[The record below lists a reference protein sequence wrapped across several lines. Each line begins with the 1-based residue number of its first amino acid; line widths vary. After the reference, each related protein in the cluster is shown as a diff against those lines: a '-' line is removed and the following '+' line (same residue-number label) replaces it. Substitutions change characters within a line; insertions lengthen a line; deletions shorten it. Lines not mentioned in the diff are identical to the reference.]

1 LRYHEQGTLKD
12 KGSSEKIKQMS
23 MNLLETSK
31 RLAELVEEEAR
42 RMNVPVTISVVDIH
56 GNIVLKQRMQGAPL
70 LSIEMSE
77 RKAYTSAL
85 LRMRTEEMTPLV
97 QPGQPLYTLTSVA
110 GGRYVALGGGIPL
123 RAAEEVV
130 AGVGV
135 SGGTTEQDI
144 SIVEAAF
151 RRLVATG

>member
-1 LRYHEQGTLKD
+1 
-12 KGSSEKIKQMS
+12 

-110 GGRYVALGGGIPL
+110 GGRYVALGGGVPL
-123 RAAEEVV
+123 RADEEVV

-144 SIVEAAF
+144 RIVEAAF
-151 RRLVATG
+151 RGLVVTG

>member
-1 LRYHEQGTLKD
+1 
-12 KGSSEKIKQMS
+12 
-23 MNLLETSK
+23 MNLLQVSK
-31 RLAELVEEEAR
+31 QLSELIEEEGR
-42 RMNVPVTISVVDIH
+42 RLNVPVTVSVVDIH
-56 GNIVLKQRMQGAPL
+56 GNIVLKQRMSGAPL
-70 LSIEMSE
+70 LSIEISE

-85 LRMRTEEMTPLV
+85 LRMKTAQLTPLV

-123 RAAEEVV
+123 WEGEEVV

-144 SIVEAAF
+144 TIIEAAF
-151 RRLVATG
+151 RRLSGLR

>member
-1 LRYHEQGTLKD
+1 
-12 KGSSEKIKQMS
+12 
-23 MNLLETSK
+23 MNVLEISK
-31 RLAELVEEEAR
+31 RLAEFVEEEAR
-42 RMNVPVTISVVDIH
+42 RINVPVTISVVDIH
-56 GNIVLKQRMQGAPL
+56 GNIILKQRMTGSPL

-85 LRMRTEEMTPLV
+85 LDMRTEEMTPLV

-110 GGRYVALGGGIPL
+110 GGRYVALGGGVPM
-123 RAAEEVV
+123 RVGEELV

-144 SIVEAAF
+144 TIVEAAF
-151 RRLVATG
+151 RRLGVTA

>member
-1 LRYHEQGTLKD
+1 
-12 KGSSEKIKQMS
+12 
-23 MNLLETSK
+23 MNVLEISK
-31 RLAELVEEEAR
+31 RLAEFVEEEAR
-42 RMNVPVTISVVDIH
+42 RINVPVTISVVDIH
-56 GNIVLKQRMQGAPL
+56 GNIILKQRMTGSPL

-85 LRMRTEEMTPLV
+85 LGMRTEEMTPLV

-110 GGRYVALGGGIPL
+110 GGRYVALGGGVPM
-123 RAAEEVV
+123 RVGEELV

-144 SIVEAAF
+144 TIVEAAF
-151 RRLVATG
+151 RRLGVTA